1 MSIILLSIIILYYN
15 RMSKLVIIGS
25 IVSVV
30 IIIIVIIILVLNRNT
45 NQSIILQLKDNEKEL
60 KNQLSQVENRLKE
73 LSKPENV
80 KEVKQE
86 KIELKQFEQN
96 KEIQDLQNQIKQ
108 AKDNLLTL
116 KSQIN
121 AVNNL
126 PKQET
131 AYIDNF
137 VYPAYT
143 QSVLPFGGMYTK
155 VPNIPYFNPNWYRV
169 GLLISHP
176 KPDKNGKTENATV
189 LTLFRR
195 DVIPDRDF
203 YQYKVRDEFA
213 PGRMEIFLPT
223 NVTLLNND
231 KKIHVLGFENK
242 NPFTVK
248 LDDQYRFTMMY

>member
-1 MSIILLSIIILYYN
+1 
-15 RMSKLVIIGS
+15 MSKLVIIGS

-30 IIIIVIIILVLNRNT
+30 IIIIVIIVLILNRNT
-45 NQSIILQLKDNEKEL
+45 NKSIILQLKDNEKEL
-60 KNQLSQVENRLKE
+60 KNQLLQVENRLKE
-73 LSKPENV
+73 LNKPENV
-80 KEVKQE
+80 KDE
-86 KIELKQFEQN
+86 KIEKQAELGEYKKQVEQN
-96 KEIQDLQNQIKQ
+96 KEIQELQNQIKQ

-121 AVNNL
+121 AVNSL

-143 QSVLPFGGMYTK
+143 QSGLPFGGMYTK

-176 KPDKNGKTENATV
+176 KPDRNGKTENATV

-195 DVIPDRDF
+195 DVMPDRDF

-213 PGRMEIFLPT
+213 PGRMEIFLPS
-223 NVTLLNND
+223 NITLLNND

-242 NPFTVK
+242 GPFTVK
-248 LDDQYRFTMMY
+248 LDDQYRFTFMY